1 MQLQKSKVSTR
12 LLLAFSSVLALLLTI
27 VAVALFGLAQIQR
40 DVRTIVEDKA
50 VQVRL
55 STAMQMAVSDVINA
69 VPRIALL
76 AGNTE
81 AIERER
87 QGIAAA
93 RGRYDAAAQQVAALA
108 AGDDASRAKL
118 AAIEQA
124 LVAARPLNNRVIE
137 LSLAGSAAE
146 ARDLM
151 FAQSLPASRLV
162 ITRLQ
167 ENIAHHE
174 QAMATA
180 YAAIQATQA
189 QVRNLVLAIGVLAL
203 LLALVLGLVVSRS
216 ITRQL
221 GGEPHEAAELA
232 HRVAAGDLSTV
243 VRLQPGD
250 RTSMMAQLKAMQESL
265 SQVVSKVR
273 SGSAMV
279 ASASAEIAMGTN
291 DLSSRTE
298 EQAAALEQTS
308 ASMLNMHDEVH
319 RTAVSARKATDLAQ
333 SASQVAQRG
342 GEVVGQVVQTM
353 RGINESS
360 RRISDIIGVIDGI
373 AFQTNIL
380 ALNAAVEAARAG
392 EHGRGFAVVASEV
405 RSLAGRSAE
414 AAKEIKQLISNSV
427 EKVDQGTQLVDQA
440 GTTMSEI
447 VQSIQ
452 QTADLMKDISAT
464 AKGEDTGIQQVSEA
478 ITQMDQ
484 VTQQNAALVEQSA
497 AAAASL
503 EQMAQ
508 ELVDAV
514 SVFKLAAGQGAA
526 DPARASK
533 PVRGQG
539 AGSAVAKAKPPARA
553 PAAAPAKP
561 MPAKQMPAPAEAK
574 PNCLPMSKGA
584 AAAPVAAA
592 GAPPKLGKSERAGAD
607 EWESF

>member
-124 LVAARPLNNRVIE
+124 LVAARPLNNRVVE
-137 LSLAGSAAE
+137 LSLAGNMVE
-146 ARDLM
+146 ARDAM
-151 FAQSLPASRLV
+151 FAQSLPASQLI

-180 YAAIQATQA
+180 YATIQATQA

-232 HRVAAGDLSTV
+232 HRVAAGDLSTE

-308 ASMLNMHDEVH
+308 ASMHTMHDEVH
-319 RTAVSARKATDLAQ
+319 RTALSARKATDLAQ

-508 ELVDAV
+508 ELVEAV
-514 SVFKLAAGQGAA
+514 SVFKLPAGQGAA